1 MVQIPSA
8 LHFRRRLSDDRA
20 LRGTEDH
27 AMAGDSSPT
36 WIYNQTVKMFAAG
49 AAPAFEDA
57 AELEAHWGRA
67 WGVDND
73 VGRMRAV
80 LVHRPGPEMDVI
92 DPTKRIESIGS
103 YGDVEAGWYFQSDSL
118 PKISEMQAQ
127 HDALVAAL
135 RAEGVEVYEVE
146 GVSGGRLKSCYT
158 RDPLIMV
165 KGGAIVCRMG
175 ARIRRGE
182 ELAIT
187 RTLARIGIPI
197 LRTLSGLALM
207 EGGSFAWIN
216 SRTAVIGCGVRV
228 NREGAAQIGEVLQRQ
243 GVELI
248 VIDLVGYD
256 IHIDGSFLMVDRDLA
271 LIDPT
276 GLPYSFLERLKALGL
291 RTIEIEP
298 ADNKWIVNSLA
309 VAPSKL
315 IMPEGGSNRT
325 LDALA
330 QQGVTWT
337 TLPYGKMQLN
347 GGGIHCSTMP
357 LIRDP
362 V

>member
-1 MVQIPSA
+1 
-8 LHFRRRLSDDRA
+8 
-20 LRGTEDH
+20 
-27 AMAGDSSPT
+27 
-36 WIYNQTVKMFAAG
+36 
-49 AAPAFEDA
+49 
-57 AELEAHWGRA
+57 
-67 WGVDND
+67 
-73 VGRMRAV
+73 
-80 LVHRPGPEMDVI
+80 
-92 DPTKRIESIGS
+92 
-103 YGDVEAGWYFQSDSL
+103 
-118 PKISEMQAQ
+118 
-127 HDALVAAL
+127 
-135 RAEGVEVYEVE
+135 
-146 GVSGGRLKSCYT
+146 
-158 RDPLIMV
+158 MV

-276 GLPYSFLERLKALGL
+276 GLPYSFLERLKALGV

-330 QQGVTWT
+330 QHGRDLDDAPLWQDAAERRRHPLLHHAADPRSGLINLRRRPRPV
-337 TLPYGKMQLN
+337 PAGPDGRGRAPGR
-347 GGGIHCSTMP
+347 GGRGRSASAS
-357 LIRDP
+357 
-362 V
+362 